1 MGRPLARLSLI
12 TGLAGVAAS
21 AVAQD
26 SAPMPTPAPVPAP
39 IAEPADPQR
48 ASGGGRY
55 TLDANGQW
63 VPVQDGAAE
72 DATIAQAK
80 SLLAQNQPQQAL
92 RLLDPWIKQRLVDPP
107 PEMAEALLRRG
118 DARVATGDE
127 FQALYDYERIVRFFP
142 ASEQFVLALER
153 ELEIAVRYLNGLRAK
168 GWFGLRY
175 ESAIDIGEE
184 LLIRVQERMPGSQLA
199 ERAGIELADYYYRIR
214 DLKMAGEA
222 YDIFLRNFPR
232 SEYRQRAELRR
243 IFSKIAQFKGPRYDA
258 QPLREAKE
266 RVKQFAKRF
275 PAEAEQTGV
284 SDALATRLDESTA
297 AQMLEVGLW
306 YLKRDNPVS
315 AKLTFRRL
323 LRAHP
328 ETVAARRAEDLFRE
342 NNWPLPQAAS
352 TQEAAAAGEPT
363 TGGQP

>member
-1 MGRPLARLSLI
+1 MSL
-12 TGLAGVAAS
+12 LVV
-21 AVAQD
+21 AVAQ
-26 SAPMPTPAPVPAP
+26 SATAQDAVPSPPPQPSTVAPA
-39 IAEPADPQR
+39 
-48 ASGGGRY
+48 SGGRY
-55 TLDANGQW
+55 TLDEKGDW
-63 VPVQDGAAE
+63 VPVGSGSPE
-72 DATIAQAK
+72 DATVAQAR
-80 SLLAQNQPQQAL
+80 SLLAQNQPLQAL
-92 RLLDPWIKQRLVDPP
+92 RLLDPWIKSKLVDPP

-118 DARVATGDE
+118 DAKVALADE
-127 FQALYDYERIVRFFP
+127 FQALYDYERIARYFP

-153 ELEIAVRYLNGLRAK
+153 EMEIAVRYLNGLRTK

-214 DLKMAGEA
+214 DLRMAGEA

-243 IFSKIAQFKGPRYDA
+243 IFASIAQFKGPRYDA

-266 RVKQFAKRF
+266 RVKRFAAQY

-284 SDALATRLDESTA
+284 SDALATRLDESAA
-297 AQMLEVGLW
+297 AQMLEVGKW

-315 AKLTFRRL
+315 AKLTFKRL
-323 LRAHP
+323 LRTHP
-328 ETVAARRAEDLFRE
+328 DTVSARRAEDIFRE
-342 NNWPLPQAAS
+342 EGWELPVSKPAAGPIAP
-352 TQEAAAAGEPT
+352 AAATEGVRP
-363 TGGQP
+363 

>member
-1 MGRPLARLSLI
+1 
-12 TGLAGVAAS
+12 
-21 AVAQD
+21 
-26 SAPMPTPAPVPAP
+26 MPTPAPVPAP